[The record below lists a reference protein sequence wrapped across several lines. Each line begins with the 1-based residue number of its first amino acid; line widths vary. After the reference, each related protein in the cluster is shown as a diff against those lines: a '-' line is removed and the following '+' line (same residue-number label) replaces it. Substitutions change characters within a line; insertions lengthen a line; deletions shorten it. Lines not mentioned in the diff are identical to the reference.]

1 MLKEGGITGLWRGN
15 FINVLKIAPESAI
28 KFAAYEK
35 MKRIIKGD
43 ERSTLEIHE
52 RFMAGA
58 MAGGFSQTAIYPME
72 VLKTRLALRKTGQ
85 YKGIVDAATK
95 IYRKEGLRSFYRYIY
110 SYIFTYQICVTIVFS
125 SLLQTNILHLFL
137 QYHLYN

>member
-1 MLKEGGITGLWRGN
+1 MLKEGGVTGLWRGN

-35 MKRIIKGD
+35 IKRLIKGD
-43 ERSTLEIHE
+43 ERTTLEIHE

-58 MAGGFSQTAIYPME
+58 LAGGISQSAIYPME

-85 YKGIVDAATK
+85 YSGIADAAKK
-95 IYRKEGLRSFYRYIY
+95 IYLKEGLRSFYR
-110 SYIFTYQICVTIVFS
+110 
-125 SLLQTNILHLFL
+125 
-137 QYHLYN
+137 